1 MTSITQGENWE
12 NSSLTGAISS
22 QSAEPATT
30 GSETTSKPQ
39 EAEAGFASVDF
50 GTLPTKHQSQNTN
63 AETTGVSS
71 EVPSF
76 HASGTE
82 GLSSQDSGT
91 GERQDT
97 KPDGTEAVSLR
108 ARKVRIPRN
117 RKAHWQTMI
126 GTTFWR
132 FSLDPVAGIITI
144 RKRFSRKSAAR
155 TITMPELIEALAGQ
169 RLLLM

>member
-12 NSSLTGAISS
+12 NSSLIGDISS

-39 EAEAGFASVDF
+39 EHEAGSANVDF
-50 GTLPTKHQSQNTN
+50 GTLPTKHQSPSTN

-76 HASGTE
+76 HTAGTE
-82 GLSSQDSGT
+82 GVSSQDSGT
-91 GERQDT
+91 GERQEP
-97 KPDGTEAVSLR
+97 KPDGTEAGPLR
-108 ARKVRIPRN
+108 ARKVRLPRN

-126 GTTFWR
+126 GTTEWR
-132 FSLDPVAGIITI
+132 FSLDPVVGIITI
-144 RKRFSRKSAAR
+144 RKRFFRKSSAR

-169 RLLLM
+169 KLLPM